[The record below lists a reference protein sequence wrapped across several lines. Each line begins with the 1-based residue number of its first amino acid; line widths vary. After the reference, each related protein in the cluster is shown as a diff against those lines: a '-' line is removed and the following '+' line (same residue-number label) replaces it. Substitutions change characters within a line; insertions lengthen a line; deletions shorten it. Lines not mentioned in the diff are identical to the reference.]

1 MCRRSRAVTGAIE
14 GYAGDSEKFLV
25 NGGKWLNQGY
35 GTSSGYEI
43 SHLAQWNKPI
53 DYVYVKD
60 LGYDS
65 LASVLAVSAAK
76 LDSLRPC
83 LKLLVPLIQ
92 QAQVDYVANPTVV
105 NKVITDYNDKGYGAS
120 YWKTPLPLTEA
131 TGKALSADK
140 IVANN
145 SAGTLGSFDMTR
157 AQKIVDQSSPYFD
170 DRAVKGVT
178 ADKLVTNEFIDPKI
192 GLK

>member
-1 MCRRSRAVTGAIE
+1 
-14 GYAGDSEKFLV
+14 
-25 NGGKWLNQGY
+25 
-35 GTSSGYEI
+35 
-43 SHLAQWNKPI
+43 
-53 DYVYVKD
+53 
-60 LGYDS
+60 
-65 LASVLAVSAAK
+65 
-76 LDSLRPC
+76 
-83 LKLLVPLIQ
+83 
-92 QAQVDYVANPTVV
+92 
-105 NKVITDYNDKGYGAS
+105 
-120 YWKTPLPLTEA
+120 
-131 TGKALSADK
+131 LSADK